1 MTDTTVAVA
10 DFRTRLEAEVAA
22 QALDEARIR
31 YVINSD
37 EAMLHGPLSVGTTI
51 LVREQDADRARRIL
65 SRRGP
70 IR

>member
-10 DFRTRLEAEVAA
+10 DFRTRLDAEVAA
-22 QALDEARIR
+22 QVLDVAAIP

-37 EAMLHGPLSVGTTI
+37 EGMLHGPLSGGTTI
-51 LVREQDADRARRIL
+51 LVRAQDADRAKRLL
-65 SRRGP
+65 SPHGP